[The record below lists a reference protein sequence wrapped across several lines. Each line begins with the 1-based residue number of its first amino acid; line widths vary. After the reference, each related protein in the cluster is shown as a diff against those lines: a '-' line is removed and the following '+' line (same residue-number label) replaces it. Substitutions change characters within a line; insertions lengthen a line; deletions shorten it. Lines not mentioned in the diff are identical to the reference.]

1 MNERFHRPVNT
12 NLCETV
18 WFNYY
23 LQNLQILLDLSL
35 PSCPLT
41 HNPVCD
47 VMMCSHKSVESVL
60 WSAGAKIQKKKKNIY
75 WLKLTVHKKLNIET
89 LWRKSTPLEKIL
101 KKHGCLCWVRP
112 RFSQPAAFP
121 VSLDN
126 IRRLSWAKNV
136 SVSGRCPLRGGGSSL
151 DGAQGHDTGR
161 LHNVLILYSEAD
173 EISQRWRLFAPWCR
187 YKMIT
192 NKARQTKTAPKKS
205 QISLA
210 LTVDTAILC

>member
-75 WLKLTVHKKLNIET
+75 WLKLTVHKKYWNAVKKKYTVGEN
-89 LWRKSTPLEKIL
+89 PEKTWMSL
-101 KKHGCLCWVRP
+101 L
-112 RFSQPAAFP
+112 SAAK
-121 VSLDN
+121 VLSACSL
-126 IRRLSWAKNV
+126 S
-136 SVSGRCPLRGGGSSL
+136 SVSRQHQKAKLSKKCLSFRQVPMVLR
-151 DGAQGHDTGR
+151 ATTQ
-161 LHNVLILYSEAD
+161 AD
-173 EISQRWRLFAPWCR
+173 
-187 YKMIT
+187 YIT
-192 NKARQTKTAPKKS
+192 
-205 QISLA
+205 
-210 LTVDTAILC
+210 C